1 MKDNFAIFF
10 TYFLV
15 ALALVVT
22 CVTLKE
28 NIRLVRE
35 NKANIELID
44 SLYYTI
50 EEMQT
55 SCTE

>member
-1 MKDNFAIFF
+1 MKDNFVIFF

-15 ALALVVT
+15 ALTLVVT

-28 NIRLVRE
+28 NIRLERE
-35 NKANIELID
+35 NKANIELIG